1 MKARGRRERRDE
13 GTCGLTRHRRPI
25 DPVDGDHDLRQGWR
39 RAAHRERGAHHAA
52 VGWREHGWSSRRAS
66 VARAAVAAE
75 TSGGTNAPAPNGDA
89 TVKTTRAAAPRAA
102 PRATERRGHKHMGES
117 SVRWI
122 HPVTRS
128 RDGRRARPAGRRR
141 AQRGARRRA
150 RRLVMT
156 RDVSAHGTRGRWD
169 SGPQLPGTTSDNGPT
184 CTPSRPHAQLR
195 QAPAPLSRHEP
206 TLSTFTRG
214 TSAGSCG
221 FNRSPKESS
230 SL

>member
-1 MKARGRRERRDE
+1 MKARGRRERRDK
-13 GTCGLTRHRRPI
+13 GTRGVTRHRRPI

-75 TSGGTNAPAPNGDA
+75 ASGGTDAPAPNGDA
-89 TVKTTRAAAPRAA
+89 TVKTTRAAAPRA
-102 PRATERRGHKHMGES
+102 TERRGLKHMGES
-117 SVRWI
+117 SVRCI

-128 RDGRRARPAGRRR
+128 RHRRRARPAGRPR
-141 AQRGARRRA
+141 AQREARRRA
-150 RRLVMT
+150 RSLVMT

-206 TLSTFTRG
+206 TWSTFALG

-221 FNRSPKESS
+221 FNRPPKERS